1 MCKKKKDGGCYR
13 QKREEIRGKKSETA
27 QNFLKTFNKYL
38 LMKVHG
44 KLDSNFNSGN
54 EPRDRRPKSP
64 PEWAGTL
71 AMNTVVLQITIDDAD
86 TQKQVS

>member
-1 MCKKKKDGGCYR
+1 
-13 QKREEIRGKKSETA
+13 
-27 QNFLKTFNKYL
+27 
-38 LMKVHG
+38 MKVHG

-71 AMNTVVLQITIDDAD
+71 AMNTVVLQITTDDAD